1 MPTVPE
7 LVTRSGELKRELVL
21 FAKTPRLHKHLNA
34 RFRQAQLDRGGQL
47 DEAMAVMAIDEFVLQ
62 DRLPDGRSVVEYFL
76 DQRKPALPEDE
87 KAMMLGWLGVVEGCF
102 ELLEVTDDSATLHN
116 LIDDVTYVAYS
127 TAAADVFPQLAAGM
141 FVIGRLVPLHSSKD
155 VWLISGQITM
165 YAAETG
171 PVLARAAVRILN
183 THPQLLRT
191 NPDLWKRSWEL
202 QAEERAAFVE
212 TFGSDL
218 VILPP
223 AEAKEALA
231 AHQRS
236 RSSEGAASEQPGSLL
251 EEMLDA
257 EDVAIVFD
265 ETEGMHFFRDFG
277 QLDAMFADPALT
289 KDRTYLARMQSFLR
303 DVDVPALAIRRLVAR
318 HPEHADGVFR
328 ALLRKPAFTW
338 ERDGEKLLER
348 HKYIDDEPGPSF
360 CLVGERLR
368 ELLRAADAPSES
380 PA

>member
-1 MPTVPE
+1 MPTVSE

-21 FAKTPRLHKHLNA
+21 FAKTPRLQKHLNA
-34 RFRQAQLDRGGQL
+34 RFRQAKADRGGQL
-47 DEAMAVMAIDEFVLQ
+47 DESMAVMAIDEFVLQ

-76 DQRKPALPEDE
+76 DQRKPALSEDE
-87 KAMMLGWLGVVEGCF
+87 AAMVLGWLGVVEGCF
-102 ELLEVTDDSATLHN
+102 ELHEVTDDSATLHN
-116 LIDDVTYVAYS
+116 LVDDVTYLAHS
-127 TAAADVFPQLAAGM
+127 TAPSDVFPQLRPGM
-141 FVIGRLVPLHSSKD
+141 FVIGRLVPLHSSTD

-191 NPDLWKRSWEL
+191 NPDLWTRSWAL

-218 VILPP
+218 VVLPP
-223 AEAKEALA
+223 AEAKETLA
-231 AHQRS
+231 EHQRT
-236 RSSEGAASEQPGSLL
+236 RASEGAAAEQPGHLL

-257 EDVAIVFD
+257 DNVAIVFD
-265 ETEGMHFFRDFG
+265 ETEGLHFFRDFG
-277 QLDAMFADPALT
+277 HLDDLFADPALT
-289 KDRTYLARMQSFLR
+289 RDRSYLARMQAFLR

-328 ALLRKPAFTW
+328 ALLRKPAFSW
-338 ERDGEKLLER
+338 ERDGENLLAR
-348 HKYIDDEPGPSF
+348 HKYLDDEPGPTF

-368 ELLRAADAPSES
+368 ELLRTEEAGS
-380 PA
+380 PPKA